1 MVVLLIFEPRGFLL
15 CSVFILTLALT
26 TFLFSNKFLV
36 LWGKQ
41 AVKANEKRFLFLT
54 QAFDSIREIKVF
66 KNKDFFVDKY
76 FIPNRD
82 KYRISTLIGT
92 VNAVPRLLLELG
104 FVIALSFLLIFLNFV
119 DYNTNKI
126 IVIMGLFSIATVRI
140 ILSLNKI
147 FVSYQIIKYGH
158 HATNKIY
165 EEFLTNENNWP
176 KEIIQNKNYNNS
188 NSKDLV
194 LFQNVGFKYENKD
207 TEALK
212 KLNFKIFKNEMLAI
226 LGKSGAGKT
235 TLINLILGLL
245 KPTQGKIITIFQ
257 NQVLFHSSILIR
269 RYIEE

>member
-1 MVVLLIFEPRGFLL
+1 M
-15 CSVFILTLALT
+15 
-26 TFLFSNKFLV
+26 
-36 LWGKQ
+36 
-41 AVKANEKRFLFLT
+41 
-54 QAFDSIREIKVF
+54 
-66 KNKDFFVDKY
+66 
-76 FIPNRD
+76 
-82 KYRISTLIGT
+82 
-92 VNAVPRLLLELG
+92 NAVPRLLLELG

-140 ILSLNKI
+140 IPSLNKI

-165 EEFLTNENNWP
+165 EEFLTNEKNNWP

-212 KLNFKIFKNEMLAI
+212 
-226 LGKSGAGKT
+226 
-235 TLINLILGLL
+235 NLILKYL
-245 KPTQGKIITIFQ
+245 KTKCTLQ
-257 NQVLFHSSILIR
+257 SR
-269 RYIEE
+269 

>member
-1 MVVLLIFEPRGFLL
+1 MVLLIFEPRGFLL

-140 ILSLNKI
+140 IPSLNKI

-165 EEFLTNENNWP
+165 EEFLTNEKNNWS

-212 KLNFKIFKNEMLAI
+212 
-226 LGKSGAGKT
+226 
-235 TLINLILGLL
+235 NLILKYL
-245 KPTQGKIITIFQ
+245 KTKCLQ
-257 NQVLFHSSILIR
+257 S
-269 RYIEE
+269 